1 MHEPLVS
8 IIIPTFNRPDIL
20 PDTINNVLAQTWQNT
35 QIIIIDDGTSEK
47 SMEVVKS
54 YNDDR
59 IIYKKTKENLGCA
72 GARMFGIQFS
82 EGDFITFLDDDDEW
96 TNNYLT
102 NQYKIFKG
110 NPSLDFV
117 MCDYQVQSD
126 NIDKHIHNMKPFAI
140 NFKKMIHQRPGPFFQ
155 CCMFKN
161 KILENIE
168 ELMDRNAVPSEDWD
182 FFMNLAMRNPS
193 IGYSPNIDFKWN
205 YSKTSQSANLFL
217 EAKSLEYIVQKHRK
231 SILQI
236 CGRIIL
242 SDHFRRIARIYER
255 INDLLSVNKFYGKAF
270 KSAPFWW
277 KNILYKLL
285 LTFGTKIGLQFI
297 SSLRKMRNNNE

>member
-82 EGDFITFLDDDDEW
+82 EGDFITFLDDDDEL

-102 NQYKIFKG
+102 NQYKIFKW

-117 MCDYQVQSD
+117 ME
-126 NIDKHIHNMKPFAI
+126 KP
-140 NFKKMIHQRPGPFFQ
+140 
-155 CCMFKN
+155 
-161 KILENIE
+161 
-168 ELMDRNAVPSEDWD
+168 
-182 FFMNLAMRNPS
+182 
-193 IGYSPNIDFKWN
+193 
-205 YSKTSQSANLFL
+205 
-217 EAKSLEYIVQKHRK
+217 
-231 SILQI
+231 
-236 CGRIIL
+236 
-242 SDHFRRIARIYER
+242 
-255 INDLLSVNKFYGKAF
+255 
-270 KSAPFWW
+270 
-277 KNILYKLL
+277 
-285 LTFGTKIGLQFI
+285 
-297 SSLRKMRNNNE
+297 

>member
-140 NFKKMIHQRPGPFFQ
+140 NFKKMIHQRSGPFFQ

-168 ELMDRNAVPSEDWD
+168 ELMDGNAVPSEDWD

-205 YSKTSQSANLFL
+205 YSKSSQSANLL
-217 EAKSLEYIVQKHRK
+217 SEAKSLNYITNKHK
-231 SILQI
+231 ESILQF
-236 CGRIIL
+236 CGRIVL
-242 SDHFRRIARIYER
+242 SDHFRRIARLYEQL
-255 INDLLSVNKFYGKAF
+255 DDFQTGKTFYKKAF
-270 KSAPFWW
+270 FSAPWWW
-277 KNILYKLL
+277 KNFLYIILLSLGYKVS
-285 LTFGTKIGLQFI
+285 TKLIYLG
-297 SSLRKMRNNNE
+297 RKYRI